1 MNLESKIPVKTE
13 TETIVFLHWRIRSV
27 WMFNVQWY
35 VWFSHVSW
43 SIGGSCF
50 LDHLEWIFLI
60 WAKTE
65 VFGKKKLAFTH
76 WKELHLA
83 RITCAMFTAI
93 TEIAVDSREKSKDV
107 PAPASR
113 SASIGVTSLHLE
125 WVESHPDD
133 LSNQESW
140 APNSTEVP
148 ANPNDGL
155 VPQSSLRLKSSKAS
169 ADPTQPPVIEGGVSK
184 PAASR
189 QPGLIIYWIYWLVNT
204 EVKIIH
210 TAKHHACERLPCCFT
225 CRATYHGISVY
236 LQIWKQS
243 KNRIHRFIM
252 IFPMFGYFHGSKS
265 C

>member
-13 TETIVFLHWRIRSV
+13 TETRTIDEFNLYGCS
-27 WMFNVQWY
+27 MFNDMFGFLLCFMISGWLM
-35 VWFSHVSW
+35 FF
-43 SIGGSCF
+43 GSLGTDFF
-50 LDHLEWIFLI
+50 LT
-60 WAKTE
+60 WAKTG
-65 VFGKKKLAFTH
+65 VFGKKKSGIYPLERTSPGQDH
-76 WKELHLA
+76 LCYVHRHQKMYLHPLLDLHQWVWLLS
-83 RITCAMFTAI
+83 TWSGKPPWWFKQ
-93 TEIAVDSREKSKDV
+93 SRE
-107 PAPASR
+107 
-113 SASIGVTSLHLE
+113 
-125 WVESHPDD
+125 
-133 LSNQESW
+133 LSTKFHGSW
-140 APNSTEVP
+140 A

-189 QPGLIIYWIYWLVNT
+189 QPGLIIYWIYWLINT

-210 TAKHHACERLPCCFT
+210 TAKHHACKRLPCCFT
-225 CRATYHGISVY
+225 CRATHHGISVY

-252 IFPMFGYFHGSKS
+252 IFPMFGYLHGSKS